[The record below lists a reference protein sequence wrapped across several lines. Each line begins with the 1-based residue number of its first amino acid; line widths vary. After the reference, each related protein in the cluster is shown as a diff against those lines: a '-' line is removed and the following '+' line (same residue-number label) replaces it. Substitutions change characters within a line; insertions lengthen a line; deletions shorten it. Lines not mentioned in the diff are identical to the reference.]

1 MRKSGVDDPASAS
14 EPTGDS
20 IQSARK
26 TLTSKTFKDGAI
38 YLFQRG
44 DYLKPIWFC
53 RLKVPGVKGYIYRST
68 RTSDEYQA
76 FKFADDLYNHLLV
89 KTLGGTNIKASKIV
103 DAVDLYIKANAK
115 YKSRRSIHNKILL
128 VERIRPFLEKRNFG
142 EFDTAF
148 ISQLTNSI
156 VNSSRSDNLS
166 PNTIKRIYSDLKH
179 FLVWC
184 ADEGFIDKLPKFP
197 RVSSENSRR
206 PHFDNSDWRKLTRHL
221 REYTRVENK
230 AVFRDRK
237 MLVNYVLIL
246 ANTGIRVGEARTLKW
261 RDVRQVVSG
270 KERNI
275 VLTVKGKTGLREV
288 VARTSDVRK
297 YFREIFEL
305 RTSEL
310 EKQPDPDSLVF
321 SHKDGEPIG
330 SFKKSF
336 STLIKAANVEKDT
349 FGQTR
354 TIYSL
359 RHTYATFRLHEGV
372 NHYALAKNMG
382 TSVAMIEQFY
392 GHTTNIASANEL
404 TKMRQSGQ
412 SPRAGDKTAGAMGWL
427 TEER

>member
-1 MRKSGVDDPASAS
+1 MRKSGVNDPAAAT
-14 EPTGDS
+14 EPTDDFT
-20 IQSARK
+20 QTDRK
-26 TLTSKTFKDGAI
+26 ALISKTFKDGAI

-53 RLKVPGVKGYIYRST
+53 RLKIPGVKGYIYRST
-68 RTSDEYQA
+68 RTSDEYKA
-76 FKFADDLYNHLLV
+76 FKFADDLYNQLLV
-89 KTLGGTNIKASKIV
+89 KALGGTNIKARKVV
-103 DAVDLYIKANAK
+103 DAVDLYIKSNTK
-115 YKSRRSIHNKILL
+115 HKERRSIQNKILL
-128 VERIRPFLEKRNFG
+128 AIRIRPFIEKRSFS
-142 EFDTAF
+142 EIDTAF
-148 ISQLTNSI
+148 ISQLTNMI
-156 VNSSRSDNLS
+156 IDSSKSENLS
-166 PNTIKRIYSDLKH
+166 PNTIKRIYTDLKH
-179 FLVWC
+179 FLLWC
-184 ADEGFIDKLPKFP
+184 VDEGFIERVPKFP
-197 RVSSENSRR
+197 RVASEASRR
-206 PHFDNSDWRKLTRHL
+206 PHFDNTDWRKLTRHL
-221 REYTRVENK
+221 REYTRINNK
-230 AVFRDRK
+230 AVLRDRK
-237 MLVNYVLIL
+237 MLVNYILIL

-261 RDVRQVVSG
+261 RDVRQVVNG

-275 VLTVKGKTGLREV
+275 VLTVRGKTGIREV

-297 YFREIFEL
+297 YFKEIFDL

-310 EKQPDPDSLVF
+310 EKKPEPDSLVF
-321 SHKDGEPIG
+321 CHKDGNSVG

-336 STLIKAANVEKDT
+336 STLIKSANVEKDS

-404 TKMRQSGQ
+404 TKMRQTAQ
-412 SPRAGDKTAGAMGWL
+412 SSRAGDKSSGTMGWL